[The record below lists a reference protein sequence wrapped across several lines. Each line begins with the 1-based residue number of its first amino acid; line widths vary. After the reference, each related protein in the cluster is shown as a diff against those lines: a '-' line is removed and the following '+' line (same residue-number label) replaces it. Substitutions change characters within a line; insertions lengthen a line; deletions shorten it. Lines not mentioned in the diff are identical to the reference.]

1 MENYIMNNQK
11 RQQLLAFLIVIMSG
25 ILLIFACSKN
35 KENPLVGPVDDM
47 TPPSKITTLNT
58 ASVGDG
64 EIHLIWS
71 PNVEND
77 LAGYRLY
84 RTENED
90 SLQNYILIY
99 DSTQTSYKD
108 INLDYTTTYFYRI
121 SAYDLSGNE
130 SILSDPVWR
139 TPFNVSPPDI
149 PQNLSVNAQNIG
161 APIIEIS
168 WDANSESDVRGYKI
182 FRGTEYNFPASEIAL
197 LDSTV
202 NNFYTDTN
210 VFIDTV
216 YYYKLSAYDKG
227 GEESTP
233 SAPDWDAALSPPTL
247 LSPIDNEIVSYP
259 PDFSWSAVNN
269 AVQYKVFVQTSSVGD
284 EIWSMTVDNTQ
295 TTLEYSGA
303 TVLESGTTYY
313 WKVATITKPTALN
326 SFSNIESFRIQ

>member
-1 MENYIMNNQK
+1 MNGLQK
-11 RQQLLAFLIVIMSG
+11 SPIFAFLTIVIMSG
-25 ILLIFACSKN
+25 IFLIFTCSKN

-47 TPPSKITTLNT
+47 TTPSKPATPNTT
-58 ASVGDG
+58 SVGDG
-64 EIHLIWS
+64 EIHLNWL
-71 PNVEND
+71 PNTEND

-84 RTENED
+84 RAENED
-90 SLQNYILIY
+90 ILENYILIY

-108 INLDYTTTYFYRI
+108 INLDYTTTYFYRV

-130 SILSDPVWR
+130 SLFSDPVWR
-139 TPFNVSPPDI
+139 TPFNISPPDI
-149 PQNLSVNAQNIG
+149 PQNLSVKAQNIG

-168 WDANSESDVRGYKI
+168 WDANIESDVRGYKI
-182 FRGTEYNFPASEIAL
+182 FRGTEYNFPADETTL

-216 YYYKLSAYDKG
+216 YYYKLSAFDKG
-227 GEESTP
+227 GEESLPT
-233 SAPDWDAALSPPTL
+233 APEWDAALSPPML
-247 LSPIDNEIVSYP
+247 LFPIDNEIVSSP
-259 PDFSWSAVNN
+259 PTFSWSPVNN
-269 AVQYKVFVQTSSVGD
+269 AVEYKVFVQTSSVGD

-295 TTLEYSGA
+295 TTLEYSGS

-313 WKVATITKPTALN
+313 WKVATITKQTALN

>member
-1 MENYIMNNQK
+1 MNGLQK
-11 RQQLLAFLIVIMSG
+11 SPIFAFLIVIVSC
-25 ILLIFACSKN
+25 IFLIFTCSKN
-35 KENPLVGPVDDM
+35 KENPLVGPVDDL
-47 TPPSKITTLNT
+47 TPPSKPATPNTT
-58 ASVGDG
+58 SVGDG
-64 EIHLIWS
+64 EIHLTWS
-71 PNVEND
+71 PNTEND

-84 RTENED
+84 RNENED
-90 SLQNYILIY
+90 ILVNYILIY

-108 INLDYTTTYFYRI
+108 INLDYTTTYFYRV

-130 SILSDPVWR
+130 SLFSDPVWR

-182 FRGTEYNFPASEIAL
+182 FRGTEYNFPADETTL

-202 NNFYTDTN
+202 NNYYTDTN

-227 GEESTP
+227 GEESSPT
-233 SAPDWDAALSPPTL
+233 APEWDAALSPPTL
-247 LSPIDNEIVSYP
+247 LSPINNEIVSSP
-259 PDFSWSAVNN
+259 PTFSWSPVNN
-269 AVQYKVFVQTSSVGD
+269 AVEYKVFVQTSIVGD
-284 EIWSMTVDNTQ
+284 EIWNMTVDNTQ
-295 TTLEYSGA
+295 TTLEYSGS

-313 WKVATITKPTALN
+313 WKVAAITKPTALN